1 MKFCGN
7 CGAQIEDSMKFCTSC
22 GTPVQ
27 SEHNSVTESG
37 SLVQKIMSGKK
48 PNGKLIAIIAAA
60 VAVVIVLCVVFIGGG
75 GNGVSSYEDA
85 VDLYYEMVFDSSFD
99 IDDIEKIAPQEFLE
113 YLDDEYDVGDGELKE
128 KYKKYRID
136 YLLDEYDGD
145 NFEFE
150 YDTHD
155 ETEHSK
161 KDSRYEFIAENLE
174 KRYGIPEKSID
185 AIYEMDSRLKL
196 NGDDGEQQHG
206 VDIIAFEIGGDWY
219 TVNALD
225 YLKEMAT
232 YSGYRNYYSNY

>member
-7 CGAQIEDSMKFCTSC
+7 CGAQIEDNLKFCTSC
-22 GTPVQ
+22 GA
-27 SEHNSVTESG
+27 SVHAGQTSVAEKPS
-37 SLVQKIMSGKK
+37 SVEKVMFGKK

-60 VAVVIVLCVVFIGGG
+60 VAVVVVLCIVFIGGG
-75 GNGVSSYEDA
+75 GNGVSSYDDA

-113 YLDDEYDVGDGELKE
+113 YLDEEYEVGDGELKE
-128 KYKKYRID
+128 KYKKYHID
-136 YLLDEYDGD
+136 YRLDEYEGD

-161 KDSRYEFIAENLE
+161 NDSRYEFIAENLE
-174 KRYGIPEKSID
+174 KRYGIPEESID
-185 AIYEMDSRLKL
+185 AICEMDSRLIL

-206 VDIIAFEIGGDWY
+206 VDIIAFEIDGDWY

-232 YSGYRNYYSNY
+232 YSGYRD